1 MRAAAQHFFANAEF
15 SEVSMEAIAA
25 DAGLTPAAIYNHFP
39 SKERLFMATAVHITR
54 VNLKAIEATLDH
66 HSEWKDMLAAILR
79 LFADNT
85 TGWLRYP
92 LVTTAVQLKMLQ
104 NRERYAEMLQLRREY
119 MVQFERI
126 VGAAISQGDL
136 PAHLPRAIAAQL
148 LMGFLFNGMGT
159 VMSHRHSDDEIAAI
173 VDTTAILLGVGVRS
187 ARL

>member
-15 SEVSMEAIAA
+15 SEVSMEAIAT

-39 SKERLFMATAVHITR
+39 SKERLFMATALHITR
-54 VNLKAIEATLDH
+54 VNLKAIQSTLDCH
-66 HSEWKDMLAAILR
+66 TDWKQMLAAVLR
-79 LFADNT
+79 LFAENT

-126 VGAAISQGDL
+126 VAAAISNGDL
-136 PAHLPRAIAAQL
+136 PASLPRSTAAQL

-159 VMSHRHSDDEIAAI
+159 VMSHRQSDDEVAAI
-173 VDTTAILLGVGVRS
+173 VETTAILLGITDQ
-187 ARL
+187 